1 MLRVDQIYVVRH
13 KVLVEGVP
21 VRRVAREMG
30 IGRNTIRRYLEGA
43 EPEVRKPTARPRPV
57 LERVRGRLD
66 ELLEES
72 PRWTGGKQRLTATQL
87 WRMLRAEKYEVGE
100 TLVRGYFAE
109 WKRRRREVFVPLCYK
124 PGDLGQVDFFQ
135 VLVDVAGK
143 RQKAWLFVLRPM
155 YSGRDFAWLY
165 PRQDQVCFLDG
176 HVRAFEFYGG
186 VWRRLLYDNLK
197 PAVSRV
203 FVGSE
208 RELTRRFTALA
219 SHYLFEPC
227 FARPA
232 TGHDKGGVEA
242 RGRAIRLRHLVP
254 IPAGPDL
261 ETISRELMQRLEH
274 QAAEKRDAQGKTI
287 AERFA
292 EERSD
297 MLPLPAH
304 PFDPAA
310 TRLVSVGRRSLC
322 QVVGGYYS
330 VPETWAGL
338 TITAH
343 VGVSQVELV
352 GPDGRV
358 RHRRVKFGERSI
370 DYRHFIRT
378 LSKKPQAV
386 RQVADELVRDL
397 GEPFGAAWRRL
408 VDDHGPREAARVF
421 AEVLRVLVE
430 AGEREVCRRIRR
442 ALESGEPLLLAL
454 RTTTPPETVLPRE
467 SLPHDLATVE
477 VATTRAAEYD
487 AWLGATP

>member
-1 MLRVDQIYVVRH
+1 
-13 KVLVEGVP
+13 
-21 VRRVAREMG
+21 MG

-43 EPEVRKPTARPRPV
+43 EPGLRKPSPRPRPV
-57 LERVRGRLD
+57 FDRVRPRLE

-87 WRMLRAEKYEVGE
+87 WRLLREEKLEVGL
-100 TLVRGYFAE
+100 TLVKAYFAE
-109 WKRRRREVFVPLCYK
+109 WKRQRREVFVPLCYK
-124 PGDLGQVDFFQ
+124 PGDLGQVDFFE

-143 RQKAWLFVLRPM
+143 RQKAWLFLLRPM

-186 VWRRLLYDNLK
+186 VWRRLVYDNLK

-208 RELTRRFTALA
+208 RELTRRFLALA
-219 SHYLFEPC
+219 SHYVFEPC

-242 RGRAIRLRHLVP
+242 RGRAVRLQHLVP
-254 IPAGPDL
+254 IPSGPDL
-261 ETISRELMQRLEH
+261 ETISGELMRRLEQ
-274 QAAEKRDAQGKTI
+274 QAVEKRGRQGRTV
-287 AERFA
+287 AERFTD
-292 EERSD
+292 ERPHL
-297 MLPLPAH
+297 LPLPAH
-304 PFDPAA
+304 AFTPAA

-322 QVVGGYYS
+322 QVMGGYYS

-338 TITAH
+338 TVTAH
-343 VGVSQVELV
+343 VGVADVELV
-352 GPDGRV
+352 GPDGRA
-358 RHRRVKFGERSI
+358 RHRRVRFGERAI
-370 DYRHFIRT
+370 DYRHFVRT
-378 LSKKPQAV
+378 LSQKPQAI

-408 VDDHGPREAARVF
+408 VQDHGPREAARVF
-421 AEVLRVLVE
+421 AQVLRVLVE
-430 AGEREVCRRIRR
+430 VGEWEIRQRIAR
-442 ALESGEPLLLAL
+442 ALASGEPLLLAL
-454 RTTTPPETVLPRE
+454 RAPMPPEPALARE
-467 SLPHDLATVE
+467 SLPRDLAAIE

-487 AWLGATP
+487 AWLGAAS